1 MKSLIELRYY
11 QDLLGFSSPFV
22 KRGSGLEK
30 GLGRVKHLSVLP
42 APAAIIRTLGRLLP
56 SVSIP
61 KLKVFISVIGI
72 VSAGNL
78 SEGHGQ
84 EGEERWVPLELGAQ
98 GRGAHIHS
106 VHSVCSL

>member
-22 KRGSGLEK
+22 KGGSGLEK
-30 GLGRVKHLSVLP
+30 GLSRVKHLSVLP
-42 APAAIIRTLGRLLP
+42 APAAIIHTLGRLP

-84 EGEERWVPLELGAQ
+84 EREERWVPLELGAQ